1 MRLWQLIFREIG
13 FRKTNFIIG
22 LACVAVAIACFAG
35 SVTLLRAHEIRTE
48 QILSE
53 RERATREEMKK
64 LEDDYRLIM
73 RELGYNVMVLHS
85 EQSLASLRAKGHP
98 DVYMPEEYVHKLGRG
113 NIETLNHLLPVL
125 QQKITWHEYDIE
137 IILSGTPGQVP
148 VLNKSQ
154 FLTPDMATYR
164 NPIMHAIP
172 QGKLLVGH
180 GVARELKLREGGTV
194 ALNGEEFQI
203 LRINPPEGSIDDITV
218 WCELSKVQQ
227 WLSLEGKINAILA
240 LECICNAEKVG
251 KVAADVHNILP
262 DTQGLEYT
270 SRIIPREKA
279 RSRAAEAHRKA
290 IDAEIVHRAEIG
302 RERRAL
308 ASILVPVVM
317 TASAVWVFFLVS
329 GNVRERRSE
338 IGILRA
344 LGVGQAK
351 IVGLF
356 LVKAIV
362 IGLSGAIIGFF
373 IGTSAGAYLGE
384 MPLTDFAKL
393 FDGSLFVAAVVLAAA
408 LCAIAGW
415 LPAMRA
421 ARLDPAVVLRED

>member
-1 MRLWQLIFREIG
+1 
-13 FRKTNFIIG
+13 
-22 LACVAVAIACFAG
+22 
-35 SVTLLRAHEIRTE
+35 
-48 QILSE
+48 
-53 RERATREEMKK
+53 
-64 LEDDYRLIM
+64 M

-85 EQSLASLRAKGHP
+85 EQSLTSLRAKGHP
-98 DVYMPEEYVHKLGRG
+98 DTYMPEEYVHKLGRG

-125 QQKITWHEYDIE
+125 QQKITWPEHDIE

-148 VLNKSQ
+148 VTNKTQ
-154 FLTPDMATYR
+154 FLTADLTTYR

-172 QGKLLVGH
+172 QGKLMVGH
-180 GVARELKLREGGTV
+180 GVAGELKLREGDIVT
-194 ALNGEEFQI
+194 LNGEQFQI
-203 LRINPPEGSIDDITV
+203 HRVNPPEGSIDDIIV
-218 WCELSKVQQ
+218 WCDLAKVQE
-227 WLSLEGKINAILA
+227 WLGLEGKINAILA
-240 LECICNAEKVG
+240 LECVCHADKVG

-262 DTQGLEYT
+262 DTQVLEYT

-290 IDAEIVHRAEIG
+290 IDAEISHRAQIG

-308 ASILVPVVM
+308 ASILVPIAM
-317 TASAVWVFFLVS
+317 AGSAVWVFFLVS

-344 LGVGQAK
+344 IGVNQAK

-356 LVKAIV
+356 LVKAV
-362 IGLSGAIIGFF
+362 LIGLVGATIGFF
-373 IGTSAGAYLGE
+373 VGTAAGAYFGE
-384 MPLTDFAKL
+384 LPLIGAPKL
-393 FDGSLFVAAVVLAAA
+393 FDASLFVAAVLLAAA